1 MVPAVE
7 RSFRI
12 LDLLGRSPVPLGI
25 SEVARRLR
33 MAKSTAHGLLRS
45 LDEVEAV
52 EKVRQGYRLGPAV
65 ERPASLAEL
74 RRRWRP
80 ILERLA
86 EEVGET
92 AFLAQP
98 RGSRVVI
105 VDEVLG
111 SGAPVVSAPV
121 GSFVPASAAAIRKVL
136 AGAPLAEDRGDY
148 LQGVNAVAGAVPGG
162 VVFVVGF
169 ADRLDSDRLSEV
181 GERLQRLLAGSEAG
195 RTAVR

>member
-1 MVPAVE
+1 MAPAVE

-12 LDLLGRSPVPLGI
+12 LDLLGRSPAPLGI

-45 LDEVEAV
+45 LAEVEAV

-65 ERPASLAEL
+65 ERLASLAEL

-80 ILERLA
+80 VLERLA

-111 SGAPVVSAPV
+111 AGAPVVSAPV

-136 AGAPLAEDRGDY
+136 AGAPLAEDRAEY

-162 VVFVVGF
+162 VVFVAGF

-195 RTAVR
+195 RTAMR

>member
-12 LDLLGRSPVPLGI
+12 LELLGRSPVALGT

-33 MAKSTAHGLLRS
+33 LAKSTTHGLLRS
-45 LDEVEAV
+45 LEEVGAIEG
-52 EKVRQGYRLGPAV
+52 VRQRYRLGPAV
-65 ERPASLAEL
+65 ERLAALGEL

-80 ILERLA
+80 VLERLA
-86 EEVGET
+86 RELGET

-111 SGAPVVSAPV
+111 SGVPVVSAPV
-121 GSFVPASAAAIRKVL
+121 GSSVPASAAAIRRVL
-136 AGAPLAEDRGDY
+136 AGAALTEDRGEY
-148 LQGVNAVAGAVPGG
+148 LRGVNAVAGAVSGG
-162 VVFVVGF
+162 VVLVAGF
-169 ADRLDSDRLSEV
+169 AERLDDVRLAQARELL
-181 GERLQRLLAGSEAG
+181 RRLLAEGRRGADGSS
-195 RTAVR
+195 